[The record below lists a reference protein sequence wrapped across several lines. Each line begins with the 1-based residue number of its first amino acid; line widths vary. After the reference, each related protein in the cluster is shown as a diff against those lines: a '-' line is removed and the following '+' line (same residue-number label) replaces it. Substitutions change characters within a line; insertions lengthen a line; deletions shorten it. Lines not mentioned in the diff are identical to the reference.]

1 MKVHMIDGKEFIETA
16 DAVIIAEKSKSHL
29 RLLARNSLIKGHPGY
44 GKLPCRKVFG
54 RWAYDKEKLEALARG
69 EKIDLVIE
77 SEEASKEDVNNGTR
91 SIEGR
96 EANLDL

>member
-16 DAVIIAEKSKSHL
+16 EAIVIAGKSKSHL
-29 RLLARNSLIKGHPGY
+29 RLLARS

-69 EKIDLVIE
+69 EQVTPVIE
-77 SEEASKEDVNNGTR
+77 SEEASKEDINNGTNR
-91 SIEGR
+91 SIEGG
-96 EANLDL
+96 ANLDL

>member
-1 MKVHMIDGKEFIETA
+1 MTAHMIDGKEFIETA
-16 DAVIIAEKSKSHL
+16 EAIVIAGKSKSHL
-29 RLLARNSLIKGHPGY
+29 RLLARS

-77 SEEASKEDVNNGTR
+77 SEEASKEDINNGTR

-96 EANLDL
+96 EASLDL